1 MGIEI
6 LLGVVVFPI
15 AQKVGEKWIDRIAT
29 GIDEYSVQLLKQ
41 VVSDPAKEQDVKDY
55 IQDNPEVARKLEQ
68 NILDTMQSP
77 DTVASLR
84 ATVVPPRGEIL
95 KYYAELISWIVRSGN
110 RLGRNFVL
118 KGFLNGELHLSYFII
133 DRDTFEDSDI
143 VHIVGDNNLKIFPT
157 SGVKIYVERLDST
170 ETRDEKFKMLN
181 EVAMDDDFGRLRFED
196 YGELPQIEEIYE
208 RYVVYENTFKK
219 ADEVLGIPI
228 RTEGFRDLPIEKQ
241 EELRIA
247 TFSPIPIMIESLGE
261 QFEDRITTLE
271 NLKKAIE
278 AAMQ

>member
-6 LLGVVVFPI
+6 LLGVLVFPV

-29 GIDEYSVQLLKQ
+29 GIDGYSVQLLKQ
-41 VVSDPAKEQDVKDY
+41 VVSDPAKEQEVKDY

-95 KYYAELISWIVRSGN
+95 KYYAELIRWIVRSGS

-133 DRDTFEDSDI
+133 DRDRVDNSGI
-143 VHIVGDNNLKIFPT
+143 VYEVGDSNLTF
-157 SGVKIYVERLDST
+157 SSDLGVDIYVERLDTT

-181 EVAMDDDFGRLRFED
+181 DAALDDSFGWLRFED
-196 YGELPQIEEIYE
+196 YGKLPQIEKIYE
-208 RYVVYENTFKK
+208 RYVVYTNTFKK
-219 ADEVLGIPI
+219 TYAKSGVALT
-228 RTEGFRDLPIEKQ
+228 TENFRDLPIEKQ
-241 EELRIA
+241 GELRIA

-261 QFEDRITTLE
+261 QFEDRIETVK
-271 NLKKAIE
+271 NLQKAIE
-278 AAMQ
+278 AAM